1 MTVENGGGV
10 QLMWGAAPPTEQP
23 SWRGESVAAAACELV
38 GAPIRIYMLYMRI
51 YICTYFLYMKDLYTF
66 DKLELAM
73 ILINEHTGTVIHE
86 TPYFYSH

>member
-1 MTVENGGGV
+1 
-10 QLMWGAAPPTEQP
+10 MWGAAPPTEQP

-38 GAPIRIYMLYMRI
+38 GAPIAYTYICYICVYIYIYMYL
-51 YICTYFLYMKDLYTF
+51 FLIYMKDLYTF

-86 TPYFYSH
+86 TPHLVYSH

>member
-1 MTVENGGGV
+1 
-10 QLMWGAAPPTEQP
+10 MWGAAQPTEQP

-38 GAPIRIYMLYMRI
+38 GAPIHILYVIYIYVYI
-51 YICTYFLYMKDLYTF
+51 YICTYYFFIYMKDLYTF
-66 DKLELAM
+66 DKLELTM

>member
-1 MTVENGGGV
+1 
-10 QLMWGAAPPTEQP
+10 
-23 SWRGESVAAAACELV
+23 
-38 GAPIRIYMLYMRI
+38 MRI

>member
-1 MTVENGGGV
+1 
-10 QLMWGAAPPTEQP
+10 
-23 SWRGESVAAAACELV
+23 
-38 GAPIRIYMLYMRI
+38 MLYMRI